1 MKGVQ
6 DEYDT
11 EEYDAKSARSIPLH
25 DNDAFDDIYS
35 HYTSPTESPASTRTH
50 YYTQHTHP
58 QQALQRNHSD
68 YDQSILTPSS
78 RWDNIM
84 SPKSNMDDSQS
95 DFKTRHF
102 AAAPSISKRTMGI
115 SSSKAKRFSWLP
127 QTWATR
133 LFLLVTLLETA
144 ADISIESM
152 LLYRYR
158 SLQGAIVET
167 DGNISALP
175 VFVMVFGM
183 AHVYQCFLA
192 VDAVAN
198 RNSILV
204 FGLVVF
210 NSAL

>member
-11 EEYDAKSARSIPLH
+11 EEYDDKSAKSIPLH

-35 HYTSPTESPASTRTH
+35 HYTSPTESPASTRSA

-58 QQALQRNHSD
+58 QRTLQRNHSD
-68 YDQSILTPSS
+68 YDQSVYTPSS
-78 RWDNIM
+78 RWDNAM
-84 SPKSNMDDSQS
+84 SSKGNLDDSQS
-95 DFKTRHF
+95 DFKKRHF
-102 AAAPSISKRTMGI
+102 AADPSISKRTVGI
-115 SSSKAKRFSWLP
+115 SSPKAKRFSWLP

-133 LFLLVTLLETA
+133 LFLLLTLFEAA
-144 ADISIESM
+144 ADVSIESM

-158 SLQGAIVET
+158 SLQGNIVET

-183 AHVYQCFLA
+183 AHVYQCLLA